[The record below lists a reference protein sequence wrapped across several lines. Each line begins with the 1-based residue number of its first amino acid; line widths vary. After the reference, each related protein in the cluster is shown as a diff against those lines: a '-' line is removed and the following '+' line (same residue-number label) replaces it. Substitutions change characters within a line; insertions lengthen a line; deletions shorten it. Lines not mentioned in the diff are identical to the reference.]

1 APRPTTAL
9 HTPPPRASALAA
21 VLPDLSDALSPGEA
35 VLLRE
40 WLQRLATTS
49 GTATPTTSATGP
61 AAGDTP
67 L

>member
-1 APRPTTAL
+1 RPTNAVD
-9 HTPPPRASALAA
+9 PPAAWAIALAA